1 MRKDNY
7 STIIDFGS
15 SELRLGVFDD
25 KFSKLFFQSKD
36 ISQKNNYEEYLK
48 SINFLIREA
57 ENKISTHL
65 ENITVLYDTSKIFTI
80 DLSIKKKLDQKTIFK
95 DICSSI
101 ILEANQLIKDCYI
114 NKKIIH
120 LIIKKYIINDKEF
133 LNIPNKIPKLNSVIL
148 EIKFICLPYNQYKNV
163 FETFK
168 KNNLK
173 IINFFSSSLVKSFKY
188 IDFFKE
194 NKFVAFLDIGLDR
207 TTIIFFINQKLDC
220 LNSIPIGGNH
230 ISKDISQIMKLSL
243 DESEKLKKTFNKS
256 EIDFSYSE
264 ADSSDNTDI
273 IKKIIGKN
281 ISIDLL
287 KKVVLTRVEEIIEL
301 SFKGMNISKNIDK
314 KQNLNLV
321 LIGNGSKIFN
331 RNSFQIEDKYNFKE
345 INFYEENDIEI
356 CEAGLMFEENFK
368 DENPQKL
375 KKNQKT
381 LGLFHRFFNIF
392 GNG

>member
-1 MRKDNY
+1 MQKDNY

-15 SELRLGVFDD
+15 SALRLGVFDD
-25 KFSKLFFQSKD
+25 KLSKLFFQSKD
-36 ISQKNNYEEYLK
+36 ISQKDNFEEYLK

-57 ENKISTHL
+57 ENKISAHL
-65 ENITVLYDTSKIFTI
+65 ENITVLYDTSEIFTI
-80 DLSIKKKLDQKTIFK
+80 DLSIKKKLDQKIIFK

-133 LNIPNKIPKLNSVIL
+133 LNIPHKIPKLNSVIL

-163 FETFK
+163 FEAFK

-173 IINFFSSSLVKSFKY
+173 ILNFFSSSLVKSFKY

-194 NKFVAFLDIGLDR
+194 NKFVVFLDIGLDR
-207 TTIIFFINQKLDC
+207 TTTIFFINQKLDC
-220 LNSIPIGGNH
+220 LNSIPIGGNN

-256 EIDFSYSE
+256 EIDFSYNE

-273 IKKIIGKN
+273 IKKIIGKD

-301 SFKGMNISKNIDK
+301 SFKGMNISENIAKIKD
-314 KQNLNLV
+314 LNLV

-345 INFYEENDIEI
+345 INFYEENDLEI
-356 CEAGLMFEENFK
+356 CKAALMFEKNFK
-368 DENPQKL
+368 DEDPRKL
-375 KKNQKT
+375 KKHQKK
-381 LGLFHRFFNIF
+381 LGFFHRFFNIF

>member
-1 MRKDNY
+1 MIKNNH

-15 SELRLGVFDD
+15 RELRLGVFDN
-25 KFSKLFFQSKD
+25 KLSKLFFQSKD
-36 ISQKNNYEEYLK
+36 ISQKDNYEEYLK

-57 ENKISTHL
+57 ENKVSAHL
-65 ENITVLYDTSKIFTI
+65 ENITVLYDTSEIFTI
-80 DLSIKKKLDQKTIFK
+80 DLSIKKKLDQKIIFK
-95 DICSSI
+95 DVYSSI

-120 LIIKKYIINDKEF
+120 LIIKKYIVNDKEF
-133 LNIPNKIPKLNSVIL
+133 LNMPDEMSKLNSLIL
-148 EIKFICLPYNQYKNV
+148 EIKFICLPYNLYKNV
-163 FETFK
+163 IETFK

-173 IINFFSSSLVKSFKY
+173 ILNFFSSSLVKSFKY

-194 NKFVAFLDIGLDR
+194 NKFVAFLDIGLVR
-207 TTIIFFINQKLDC
+207 TTIIFFINQKLEC

-230 ISKDISQIMKLSL
+230 ITKDISQIMKLSL
-243 DESEKLKKTFNKS
+243 DESEKLKKTFNRS

-264 ADSSDNTDI
+264 TDSNDNTDI

-301 SFKGMNISKNIDK
+301 SFKGMNISENIAKLKD
-314 KQNLNLV
+314 LNLV

-356 CEAGLMFEENFK
+356 CKAGLMFEKNFI
-368 DENPQKL
+368 DEDPQKL
-375 KKNQKT
+375 KKKQKK
-381 LGLFHRFFNIF
+381 LGFFHRFFNIF